1 MSGPLTIMADAD
13 TSLWIDDSMP
23 GRGWMWRWRVKAVAL
38 ARVLSYMPFNK
49 LLGVVLRIFN
59 RKFKGK
65 NLPPLALADI

>member
-38 ARVLSYMPFNK
+38 ARVLSYMPFNR
-49 LLGVVLRIFN
+49 LLGAVLRNFQPKIQAE
-59 RKFKGK
+59 
-65 NLPPLALADI
+65 NLPPLHLATI